1 MNPTAPLLLGDRPA
15 RLPIREPVRAI
26 VRICW
31 GRRLR
36 RLAANVV
43 VTAAP
48 LLFGSVPRE
57 ILTHSAVVWI
67 DRSRGSRWR
76 CGRRHEWTR
85 RWRLRPRRGRCGRRR
100 RRRRRE
106 WRGWDCRRG
115 LWQSCGRA
123 TPANCHAAVVFLRL
137 GPGHLDHV
145 VAPSEVTPSE
155 VAPRAHAS
163 PTIVWQR
170 GGRARQEPEQKRE
183 EQQETQKTA
192 ACDDASEV
200 SLWAPE
206 ISSVADILVRRFLRV
221 ATLAS
226 AHVGQRA
233 IASATPTSDTASS
246 AVLPRSNTASSSATS
261 GAEAMCATA
270 KSASTAEPTSA
281 TAAISTST
289 AKSAPST
296 HST

>member
-48 LLFGSVPRE
+48 LLLGSVPRE

-67 DRSRGSRWR
+67 DRSHGSR
-76 CGRRHEWTR
+76 R
-85 RWRLRPRRGRCGRRR
+85 RWRRRPRRGPRGGRCGRRR
-100 RRRRRE
+100 RWRRRE

-115 LWQSCGRA
+115 LWQGCGRA

-233 IASATPTSDTASS
+233 IASATPTSDTTSS

-261 GAEAMCATA
+261 GAGAMCATA

>member
-1 MNPTAPLLLGDRPA
+1 LERRRTRQSRRDYARARPADGTGRWHLGQRHGHDGPMSSCSGTSSSCWRASLAFVRTAPGLLGNGPTLHPIGKSRVAVVWLGHGSRWGATASLVRAAFTMNTTAPFFLGDRPA
-15 RLPIREPVRAI
+15 RLPVREPICAV

-31 GRRLR
+31 SRRLR

-48 LLFGSVPRE
+48 GLFGSVPRE

-67 DRSRGSRWR
+67 DRSHGSRRR

-85 RWRLRPRRGRCGRRR
+85 RWRRRRPRRGPRGGRCGRRR

-170 GGRARQEPEQKRE
+170 GGRARQEPEQKR
-183 EQQETQKTA
+183 
-192 ACDDASEV
+192 D
-200 SLWAPE
+200 
-206 ISSVADILVRRFLRV
+206 
-221 ATLAS
+221 
-226 AHVGQRA
+226 
-233 IASATPTSDTASS
+233 
-246 AVLPRSNTASSSATS
+246 
-261 GAEAMCATA
+261 
-270 KSASTAEPTSA
+270 
-281 TAAISTST
+281 
-289 AKSAPST
+289 
-296 HST
+296 